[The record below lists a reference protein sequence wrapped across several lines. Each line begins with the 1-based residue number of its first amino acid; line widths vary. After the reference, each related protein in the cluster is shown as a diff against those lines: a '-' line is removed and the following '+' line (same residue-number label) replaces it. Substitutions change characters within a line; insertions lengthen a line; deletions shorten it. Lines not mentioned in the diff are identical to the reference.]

1 MRKLSP
7 QSIFSHY
14 AIFSFDYAISNEQT
28 RTETQ
33 TKGRRGKGRNKRI
46 RRPNG
51 VSISVMTARFV
62 VVHRETEW
70 MLITGRETL

>member
-14 AIFSFDYAISNEQT
+14 AIFSLDYAISNEQT

-46 RRPNG
+46 RRRCFNLRNDRSLRGRAPRDRVDANN
-51 VSISVMTARFV
+51 
-62 VVHRETEW
+62 
-70 MLITGRETL
+70 RETL

>member
-14 AIFSFDYAISNEQT
+14 AIFSLDYAISNEQ
-28 RTETQ
+28 TQ

-70 MLITGRETL
+70 MLITGKLYSVRR